1 MKVTNFISNNGNSI
15 ANQFIIRTSEKTVF
29 QSYDSVIIEKDL
41 NTGKITLD
49 EYYWDYS
56 KTTGKYRNMFLDEKK
71 SETQKKIDLGIYKL
85 ANLNLK

>member
-1 MKVTNFISNNGNSI
+1 MKVTNFTSNNGNSI

-85 ANLNLK
+85 ANLN

>member
-56 KTTGKYRNMFLDEKK
+56 KTTGKYRNMFLDENKA
-71 SETQKKIDLGIYKL
+71 ETQKKIDLGVYKL
-85 ANLNLK
+85 ANLN

>member
-1 MKVTNFISNNGNSI
+1 MKVTNFTSHNGNSI

-29 QSYDSVIIEKDL
+29 QSYNSVIIEKDL

-85 ANLNLK
+85 ANLN

>member
-1 MKVTNFISNNGNSI
+1 MKVTNFTSHNGNSI

-85 ANLNLK
+85 ANLN